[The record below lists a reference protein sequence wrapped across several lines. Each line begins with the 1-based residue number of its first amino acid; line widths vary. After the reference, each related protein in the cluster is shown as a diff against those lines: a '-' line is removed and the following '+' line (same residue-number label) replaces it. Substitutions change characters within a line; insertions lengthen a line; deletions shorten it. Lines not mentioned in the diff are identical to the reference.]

1 MDFFVLKKPA
11 YGTSSI
17 YLSGSPLGLRIGS
30 LDSLADDQPLHE
42 KSNTSAVYSQGYI
55 MIQRGT
61 TLVARPFEMKS
72 MSFTGEAVSVAEQIQ
87 AANSTPGRFSVSTN
101 GVLVYDESDRRNLR
115 LTWLDR
121 AGQRLGTVGDAGDFD
136 SLEFSPD
143 RRTLAVAMGAAAGG
157 DIWLQDISRGLRT
170 RFTFDPADDWA
181 PVWSPDGRN
190 IIFSSNRN
198 GIGDLYRKPADA
210 SRNEELLY
218 ADSLGKIPSSFSP
231 SGKFLAYSAVGDPKT
246 KIDIWILPDP
256 MGPPGVSKP
265 YQFLHSEFNETDAR
279 FSPDGRWISFVLDE
293 SGKDEVYVVPFPGPG
308 GKQQVS
314 TSGGAGARWRPYG
327 KELFYREGTRLMA
340 AEVDTKGSAFDV
352 KRVTPMF
359 GPVNS
364 SYDVSGGCQRFLVLL
379 TQEGETPETIL
390 TVVQNWTAGLKK

>member
-1 MDFFVLKKPA
+1 
-11 YGTSSI
+11 
-17 YLSGSPLGLRIGS
+17 
-30 LDSLADDQPLHE
+30 
-42 KSNTSAVYSQGYI
+42 

-72 MSFTGEAVSVAEQIQ
+72 RSFTGEAVSVAEQVQ

-101 GVLVYDESDRRNLR
+101 GVLVYDESVRSNLR

-218 ADSLGKIPSSFSP
+218 ADSLGKIPPSFSP
-231 SGKFLAYSAVGDPKT
+231 SGKFLAYAAVGDPKT

-279 FSPDGRWISFVLDE
+279 FSPDGRWISFVSDE

-314 TSGGAGARWRPYG
+314 TAGGAGGDGGPTARSCSIARA
-327 KELFYREGTRLMA
+327 R
-340 AEVDTKGSAFDV
+340 D
-352 KRVTPMF
+352 
-359 GPVNS
+359 
-364 SYDVSGGCQRFLVLL
+364 
-379 TQEGETPETIL
+379 
-390 TVVQNWTAGLKK
+390 